1 MYSSDAVGP
10 SIAVHQNGTPLDVSD
25 GSVAVRAAQR
35 VVWAQSW
42 TPRLLAGESVAE
54 IGTRFD
60 GDLLGESPAAA
71 WDLAQ
76 QAAFAAAAGADL
88 DRRLELVYGEL
99 SVWEYIEFQIAELT
113 IHAWDLT
120 RSIAVDDR
128 LDDEL
133 AAAVF
138 NRYKSDRLYRGVAP
152 GVGWSAMF
160 KEPVDV
166 AAEADPQSRLLAY
179 VGRDPQ
185 LH

>member
-1 MYSSDAVGP
+1 M
-10 SIAVHQNGTPLDVSD
+10 
-25 GSVAVRAAQR
+25 
-35 VVWAQSW
+35 
-42 TPRLLAGESVAE
+42 
-54 IGTRFD
+54 
-60 GDLLGESPAAA
+60 
-71 WDLAQ
+71 
-76 QAAFAAAAGADL
+76 
-88 DRRLELVYGEL
+88 
-99 SVWEYIEFQIAELT
+99 WEYIEFQIAELT

-120 RSIAVDDR
+120 RSIGVDDR

-138 NRYKSDRLYRGVAP
+138 NRYKSDRLYGGVAP

>member
-1 MYSSDAVGP
+1 VYSSDAVGP

-25 GSVAVRAAQR
+25 GSVAVGAVQR

-76 QAAFAAAAGADL
+76 QAAFAAAAGPDL

-120 RSIAVDDR
+120 RSIGVDDR

-138 NRYKSDRLYRGVAP
+138 NRYKSDRLYGGVAP

>member
-1 MYSSDAVGP
+1 LA
-10 SIAVHQNGTPLDVSD
+10 HVSTVTCS
-25 GSVAVRAAQR
+25 GSR
-35 VVWAQSW
+35 
-42 TPRLLAGESVAE
+42 PPPPG
-54 IGTRFD
+54 
-60 GDLLGESPAAA
+60 
-71 WDLAQ
+71 DLAQ

-120 RSIAVDDR
+120 RSIGVDDR

-138 NRYKSDRLYRGVAP
+138 NRYKSDRLYGGVAP